1 MAELRE
7 NEQKTLLALEKIGGR
22 GRVSQIIEVSG
33 LAHAAVMR
41 AALSLT
47 TKKLTR
53 VHEQE
58 RTIITLNKEGKYH
71 AQKGLPERR
80 LIHTLAKLG
89 VEAPVEEVVKKAAL
103 ENEFL
108 TIALGWLHR
117 KQWATAKRLRE
128 ELVLLLNPTLK
139 AEPPIGVDENL
150 LSILQKRGSLAA
162 EELSKEQKNAV
173 SALKKRKL
181 VEIDEKTVRQLELTD
196 AGWKLTKQIVKT
208 KKIVVGDVVTIG
220 DEVKVVLLRRQL
232 TPELIRTG
240 KWRKEKFLRYDVT
253 APGPIIHP
261 GKIHPA
267 QQIIQR
273 VREIFLEMGFTEIR
287 GSIVETAFWNFDALF
302 QPQDHPAREM
312 MDTFYLAQP
321 RKGKLPEK
329 DIVNAVAKTH
339 EDGWITGSRGWE
351 YTWSSD
357 EAKRLIMRTHT
368 TAVTIR
374 YLAEHKEPP
383 VKVFSVDRVYRNEKV
398 DYKHLAEFHQIEG
411 IVMDKKVTLR
421 DLMGTLKEFYL
432 KLGLK
437 KVQFWPSYFPYTEPS
452 MQSTVYVP
460 ELKTWVELCGMGI
473 FRPEVLAPLGIKYP
487 VLAWGGGLERL
498 IILKL
503 GVEDIRLLYKNDLG
517 WIRRTPVC
525 QR

>member
-7 NEQKTLLALEKIGGR
+7 NEQKTLLALERLRGR
-22 GRVSQIIEVSG
+22 GPVDQLVKVSG

-47 TKKLTR
+47 TKKLVRT
-53 VHEQE
+53 HERKQ
-58 RTIITLNKEGKYH
+58 TAIALTKEGSYH
-71 AQKGLPERR
+71 AKKGLPERR
-80 LIHTLAKLG
+80 LINSLIKLG
-89 VEAPVEEVVKKAAL
+89 GEASVDDVADAAGLEKK
-103 ENEFL
+103 FL
-108 TIALGWLHR
+108 TIALGWLSR
-117 KQWATAKRLRE
+117 KDWATIKKKERVLKSLRE
-128 ELVLLLNPTLK
+128 PLTGN
-139 AEPPIGVDENL
+139 DEKL
-150 LSILQKRGSLAA
+150 LSLLAEKEPLIVEDLSQELQK
-162 EELSKEQKNAV
+162 AV
-173 SALKKRKL
+173 SLLKKRRL
-181 VEIDEKTVRQLELTD
+181 VKVSKKTLRELELTD
-196 AGWKLTKQIVKT
+196 AGWDLAEKGIEIVE
-208 KKIVVGDVVTIG
+208 
-220 DEVKVVLLRRQL
+220 EVSQL

-240 KWRKEKFLRYDVT
+240 RWRKAKLRRFDVT

-321 RKGKLPEK
+321 RKGKLPKK
-329 DIVNAVAKTH
+329 DVVDAVAKTH
-339 EDGWITGSRGWE
+339 EDGWITRSRGWE
-351 YTWSSD
+351 YTWSAD
-357 EAKRLIMRTHT
+357 EAKRLILRTHT

-503 GVEDIRLLYKNDLG
+503 GIEDIRLLYKNDLG
-517 WIRRTPVC
+517 WMRRTPVC

>member
-1 MAELRE
+1 MVELRE
-7 NEQKTLLALEKIGGR
+7 NEQKTLLALEKLRGR
-22 GRVSQIIEVSG
+22 GSVDQVVEVSG

-47 TKKLTR
+47 TRNLIKI
-53 VHEQE
+53 HERKQ
-58 RTIITLNKEGKYH
+58 TIIALNKEGRYH
-71 AQKGLPERR
+71 ARKGLPERR
-80 LIHTLAKLG
+80 LINSLTKLG
-89 VEAPVEEVVKKAAL
+89 GEASVEDVVEEATL
-103 ENEFL
+103 EKRFL
-108 TIALGWLHR
+108 TIALGWLNR
-117 KQWATAKRLRE
+117 KGWATVRKKK
-128 ELVLLLNPTLK
+128 LVLKSLK
-139 AEPPIGVDENL
+139 EPPTGTDEKL
-150 LSILQKRGSLAA
+150 LSLLGEKDPLIV
-162 EELSKEQKNAV
+162 EDLSKELKKAV
-173 SALKKRKL
+173 SVLKRRRL
-181 VEIDEKTVRQLELTD
+181 VEIDEKTLRELELMD
-196 AGWKLTKQIVKT
+196 AGWEIVRRGIET
-208 KKIVVGDVVTIG
+208 VE
-220 DEVKVVLLRRQL
+220 EVSQL
-232 TPELIRTG
+232 SPELIRTG
-240 KWRKEKFLRYDVT
+240 KWREVKLRRFDVT
-253 APGPIIHP
+253 APGPIVYP

-273 VREIFLEMGFTEIR
+273 VRDIFLEMGFTEIR
-287 GSIVETAFWNFDALF
+287 GPIVETAFWNFDALF

-321 RKGKLPEK
+321 NKGKLPRK
-329 DIVNAVAKTH
+329 DVVDAVAKTH

-351 YTWSSD
+351 YSWSPE
-357 EAKRLIMRTHT
+357 EAKRLILRTHT

-398 DYKHLAEFHQIEG
+398 DYKRLAEFHQIEG

-498 IILKL
+498 IMLKL
-503 GVEDIRLLYKNDLG
+503 GVEDIRHLYKNDLG
-517 WIRRTPVC
+517 WIRRSPIR
-525 QR
+525 Q

>member
-1 MAELRE
+1 MVELRE
-7 NEQKTLLALEKIGGR
+7 NEQKTLLALERLEGR
-22 GRVSQIIEVSG
+22 GSVDQLIKGSG

-47 TKKLTR
+47 TKQLVRT
-53 VHEQE
+53 HERR
-58 RTIITLNKEGKYH
+58 RTVIALNKEGNHH
-71 AQKGLPERR
+71 AKRRLPERR
-80 LIHTLAKLG
+80 LINSLIKLG
-89 VEAPVEEVVKKAAL
+89 GEASVEDVVEKAGLEKK
-103 ENEFL
+103 FL
-108 TIALGWLHR
+108 TIALGWLSR
-117 KQWATAKRLRE
+117 KGWAIMKKKE
-128 ELVLLLNPTLK
+128 GVLK
-139 AEPPIGVDENL
+139 SSGEPLIGNDEKL
-150 LSILQKRGSLAA
+150 LSLLAEKQRINAEDLSQGLKR
-162 EELSKEQKNAV
+162 AV
-173 SALKKRKL
+173 SLLKRRRLIEVSK
-181 VEIDEKTVRQLELTD
+181 KTMRELELTD
-196 AGWKLTKQIVKT
+196 AGWDRVKKGIEIVE
-208 KKIVVGDVVTIG
+208 
-220 DEVKVVLLRRQL
+220 EVSQL
-232 TPELIRTG
+232 TPELIRSG
-240 KWRKEKFLRYDVT
+240 RWRKVKLRRFDV
-253 APGPIIHP
+253 AASGPITYP

-321 RKGKLPEK
+321 RKGKLPKK
-329 DIVNAVAKTH
+329 DIVDTVAKTH

-351 YTWSSD
+351 YTWSPD
-357 EAKRLIMRTHT
+357 EAKRLLLRTHT

-383 VKVFSVDRVYRNEKV
+383 VKVFSVDRVYRNEKL
-398 DYKHLAEFHQIEG
+398 DYQHLAEFYQIEG
-411 IVMDKKVTLR
+411 IIMDKKVTLR

-473 FRPEVLAPLGIKYP
+473 FRPEVLAPLGIKHP

-498 IILKL
+498 ILLKL
-503 GVEDIRLLYKNDLG
+503 GIEDVRLLYKNDLG

>member
-1 MAELRE
+1 MVELRE
-7 NEQKTLLALEKIGGR
+7 NEQKTLLTLERLGGR
-22 GRVSQIIEVSG
+22 SPVDQLVKVSG

-41 AALSLT
+41 SALSLNVKNLVKT
-47 TKKLTR
+47 L
-53 VHEQE
+53 EQKQ
-58 RTIITLNKEGKYH
+58 TVTVLNKEGSYH
-71 AQKGLPERR
+71 ARKGLPERR
-80 LIHTLAKLG
+80 FINSLIRLG
-89 VEAPVEEVVKKAAL
+89 GEASVNDVVEDAGL
-103 ENEFL
+103 ETKFL
-108 TIALGWLHR
+108 TIALGWLSR
-117 KQWATAKRLRE
+117 KGWVTIKKRERTLKSLRE
-128 ELVLLLNPTLK
+128 PQIGNDEKLL
-139 AEPPIGVDENL
+139 AL
-150 LSILQKRGSLAA
+150 LSEKGPMIVEDLGQELQK
-162 EELSKEQKNAV
+162 AV
-173 SALKKRKL
+173 SLLRKRRLLEISKKTLR
-181 VEIDEKTVRQLELTD
+181 ELELTD
-196 AGWKLTKQIVKT
+196 AGWDLVKKGIEIVE
-208 KKIVVGDVVTIG
+208 
-220 DEVKVVLLRRQL
+220 EVSQL
-232 TPELIRTG
+232 KPELIRTG
-240 KWRKEKFLRYDVT
+240 RWRKVNLRRFDVT
-253 APGPIIHP
+253 APGPVIHP
-261 GKIHPA
+261 GKVHPA

-321 RKGKLPEK
+321 KRGKLPK
-329 DIVNAVAKTH
+329 SDTVNAVAKTH
-339 EDGWITGSRGWE
+339 ENGWTTGSRGWE
-351 YTWSSD
+351 YNWSSD
-357 EAKRLIMRTHT
+357 EAKRLILRTHT

-383 VKVFSVDRVYRNEKV
+383 AKVFSVDRVYRNEKV

-411 IVMDKKVTLR
+411 IVMDRKVTLQ

-473 FRPEVLAPLGIKYP
+473 FRPEVLAPLGIKHP

-517 WIRRTPVC
+517 WIRRTPIC

>member
-7 NEQKTLLALEKIGGR
+7 NEQKTLLALERLRGR
-22 GRVSQIIEVSG
+22 GPVDQLVKVSG

-47 TKKLTR
+47 TKKLVRT
-53 VHEQE
+53 HERKQ
-58 RTIITLNKEGKYH
+58 TAIALTKEGSCH
-71 AQKGLPERR
+71 AKKGLPERR
-80 LIHTLAKLG
+80 LINSLIKLG
-89 VEAPVEEVVKKAAL
+89 GEASVDDVADAAGLEKK
-103 ENEFL
+103 FL
-108 TIALGWLHR
+108 TIALGWLSR
-117 KQWATAKRLRE
+117 KDWATIKKKERVLKSLRE
-128 ELVLLLNPTLK
+128 PLTGN
-139 AEPPIGVDENL
+139 DEKL
-150 LSILQKRGSLAA
+150 LSLLAEKEPLIVEDLSQELQK
-162 EELSKEQKNAV
+162 AV
-173 SALKKRKL
+173 SLLKKRRL
-181 VEIDEKTVRQLELTD
+181 VKVSKKTLRELELTD
-196 AGWKLTKQIVKT
+196 AGWDLAEKGIEIVE
-208 KKIVVGDVVTIG
+208 
-220 DEVKVVLLRRQL
+220 EVSQL

-240 KWRKEKFLRYDVT
+240 RWRKAKLRRFDVT

-321 RKGKLPEK
+321 RKGKLPKK
-329 DIVNAVAKTH
+329 DVVDAVAKTH

-351 YTWSSD
+351 YTWSAD
-357 EAKRLIMRTHT
+357 EAKRLILRTHT

-503 GVEDIRLLYKNDLG
+503 GIEDIRLLYKNDLG
-517 WIRRTPVC
+517 WMRRTPVC

>member
-1 MAELRE
+1 VAELRE
-7 NEQKTLLALEKIGGR
+7 NEQKTLLALERLRGR
-22 GRVSQIIEVSG
+22 GPVDQLVKVSG

-47 TKKLTR
+47 TKKLVRT
-53 VHEQE
+53 HERKQ
-58 RTIITLNKEGKYH
+58 TAIALTKEGSYH
-71 AQKGLPERR
+71 AKKRLPERR
-80 LIHTLAKLG
+80 LINSLIKLG
-89 VEAPVEEVVKKAAL
+89 GEASVDDVADAAGLEKK
-103 ENEFL
+103 FL
-108 TIALGWLHR
+108 TIALGWLSR
-117 KQWATAKRLRE
+117 KDWATIKKKERVLKSLRE
-128 ELVLLLNPTLK
+128 PLTGN
-139 AEPPIGVDENL
+139 DEKL
-150 LSILQKRGSLAA
+150 LSLLAEKEPLIVEDLSQELQK
-162 EELSKEQKNAV
+162 AV
-173 SALKKRKL
+173 SLLKKRRL
-181 VEIDEKTVRQLELTD
+181 VKVSKKTLRELELTD
-196 AGWKLTKQIVKT
+196 AGWDLAEKGIEIVE
-208 KKIVVGDVVTIG
+208 
-220 DEVKVVLLRRQL
+220 EVSQL

-240 KWRKEKFLRYDVT
+240 RWRKAKLRRFDVT

-321 RKGKLPEK
+321 RKGKLPKK
-329 DIVNAVAKTH
+329 DVVDAVAKTH

-351 YTWSSD
+351 YTWSAD
-357 EAKRLIMRTHT
+357 EAKRLILRTHT

-503 GVEDIRLLYKNDLG
+503 GIEDIRLLYKNDLG
-517 WIRRTPVC
+517 WMRRTPVC